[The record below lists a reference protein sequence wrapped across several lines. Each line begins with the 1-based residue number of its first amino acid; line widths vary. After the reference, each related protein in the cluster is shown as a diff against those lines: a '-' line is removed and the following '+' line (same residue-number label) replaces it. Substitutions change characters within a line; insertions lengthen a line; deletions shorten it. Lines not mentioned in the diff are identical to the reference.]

1 MNEFEFIEKLAN
13 TKSKDEISEI
23 LKENSVVILKNTE
36 DSKGSFQSGKVTFFK
51 KDDILKNYDKAIE
64 EVEKEYQ
71 NNDGYKTDVEIF
83 GFNDTVIGI
92 EEKIKNFQNGKMD
105 IDELREQIIEESFG
119 IKKGSINH
127 NKIADIEL
135 LEECFLALEDG
146 MRNLKEK
153 GVKATFQN
161 DELGDYYF
169 KIEKKFNNE
178 NDNYTSLYL
187 KSDSLPEILDKSFKY
202 MAFEVVEPFTEENP
216 CFDDYANFK
225 DNFQDKVKDVGT
237 PIGFL
242 ETIQLIEREDGFV
255 FDELQDLNANKESK
269 KISVY
274 FSNDDKKTNYIKIFR
289 NNQPYILEDD
299 KEKSKV
305 YMKEIESLSENKGL
319 VRSMLLDEYS
329 KHYGA
334 DVLKKGENVFD
345 KTLDEKEIID
355 KVKKVGNM
363 IKEISFSDIK
373 NYVLTETAKIEK
385 RGQGAD
391 EPDKR
396 LYLEKADKI
405 IDDFLGNFEEFRNS
419 DSAISEFIK
428 NNKEEL
434 GVDLKDLK
442 GNTKFETDDNIK
454 NFFINSVKNE
464 IKIAVSEM
472 VYEGS
477 FENAKTYDNK
487 KVEDFFKKRD
497 ELTQD
502 IFDKNFVIDFNNSKY
517 EKQLNFLETNN
528 KNIIFNLNDK
538 YNAGGLGS
546 FMSSYFD
553 KDPALA
559 RPIISKSNM
568 INWIEKLDTKKY
580 NIGFELKI
588 DKSNKKPQIE
598 IEKENKREKD
608 F

>member
-1 MNEFEFIEKLAN
+1 MNEIEFVEKLAN
-13 TKSKDEISEI
+13 TKNRDEIVEI

-71 NNDGYKTDVEIF
+71 NNDGYKTDVEMF

-92 EEKIKNFQNGKMD
+92 EEKIKSFQNGKMD
-105 IDELREQIIEESFG
+105 IDELKEQIIEESFG

-153 GVKATFQN
+153 GIKATFQN

-178 NDNYTSLYL
+178 NNNYTSLYL

-242 ETIQLIEREDGFV
+242 ETIQLIDREDGFV

-269 KISVY
+269 KIKIY
-274 FSNDDKKTNYIKIFR
+274 FSNDDKETNYIKVFSK
-289 NNQPYILEDD
+289 NQSYIMEYDN
-299 KEKSKV
+299 EKV
-305 YMKEIESLSENKGL
+305 YMQEIESLSENKSL
-319 VRSMLLDEYS
+319 IRSILLDEYS
-329 KHYGA
+329 EQFGA
-334 DVLKKGENVFD
+334 EVFKKGENVFD
-345 KTLDEKEIID
+345 KIHNDKEIID
-355 KVKKVGNM
+355 KVKEVGNM

-385 RGQGAD
+385 RDKGA
-391 EPDKR
+391 EPEKR

-434 GVDLKDLK
+434 GIDLKDLR
-442 GNTKFETDDNIK
+442 GDTKFETDNNIK
-454 NFFINSVKNE
+454 NFFINSIKNE

-477 FENAKTYDNK
+477 FENTKTYDNK

-497 ELTQD
+497 ELTQN
-502 IFDKNFVIDFNNSKY
+502 IFDKSFAIDFNNSKY
-517 EKQLNFLETNN
+517 ENQIKFLETND
-528 KNIIFNLNDK
+528 KSIIFNLNDK

-553 KDPALA
+553 KEPALA

-580 NIGFELKI
+580 NIGFEVKV
-588 DKSNKKPQIE
+588 DKDKKETQIE

>member
-23 LKENSVVILKNTE
+23 LKENSVVILKSTE
-36 DSKGSFQSGKVTFFK
+36 DSKGSFQSGETIFLK
-51 KDDILKNYDKAIE
+51 KDDILKKYDEAIE

-71 NNDGYKTDVEIF
+71 NNAGYKTDIEIF
-83 GFNDTVIGI
+83 GFNDTVAGI
-92 EEKIKNFQNGKMD
+92 EEKIKKYQNGKID

-119 IKKGSINH
+119 IKKGSVNH
-127 NKIADIEL
+127 DKIADIEL

-146 MRNLKEK
+146 MENLKEK
-153 GVKATFQN
+153 GIKATFKN
-161 DELGDYYF
+161 DEIGNYF
-169 KIEKKFNNE
+169 FIIEKKFNNE
-178 NDNYTSLYL
+178 SDNYTSLYL
-187 KSDSLPEILDKSFKY
+187 RSDSLPEILDKSFKY
-202 MAFEVVEPFTEENP
+202 MAFEMVEPFTEENP
-216 CFDDYANFK
+216 CFDDYADFK
-225 DNFQDKVKDVGT
+225 NKFEEKVKDVGT

-242 ETIQLIEREDGFV
+242 ETIQLIEKEDGFV

-355 KVKKVGNM
+355 KVKEVGNM

-385 RGQGAD
+385 RDKGA
-391 EPDKR
+391 EPEKR

-434 GVDLKDLK
+434 GVDLKDLR
-442 GNTKFETDDNIK
+442 GDTKFETDDNIK
-454 NFFINSVKNE
+454 NFFINSIKNE

-487 KVEDFFKKRD
+487 KVEDFFKKRN
-497 ELTQD
+497 ELTQN
-502 IFDKNFVIDFNNSKY
+502 IFDKSFAIDFNNSKY
-517 EKQLNFLETNN
+517 ENQIKFLETND
-528 KNIIFNLNDK
+528 KSIIFNLNDK

-553 KDPALA
+553 KHPALA

-568 INWIEKLDTKKY
+568 ISWLENIDTKKY
-580 NIGFELKI
+580 NIGFEVKV
-588 DKSNKKPQIE
+588 DKDKKETQIE

>member
-1 MNEFEFIEKLAN
+1 MNEIEFVEKLAS
-13 TKSKDEISEI
+13 TKNRDEIVEI

-36 DSKGSFQSGKVTFFK
+36 DSKGSFQSGKVTFLK

-105 IDELREQIIEESFG
+105 IDELKEQIIEESFG

-153 GVKATFQN
+153 GKKATFQN

-242 ETIQLIEREDGFV
+242 ETIQLIDREDGFV

-269 KISVY
+269 KIKIY
-274 FSNDDKKTNYIKIFR
+274 FSNDDKETNYIKVFSK
-289 NNQPYILEDD
+289 NQSYIMEYDN
-299 KEKSKV
+299 EKV
-305 YMKEIESLSENKGL
+305 YMQEIESLSENKSL
-319 VRSMLLDEYS
+319 IRSILLDEYS
-329 KHYGA
+329 EQFEA
-334 DVLKKGENVFD
+334 EVFKKGENVFD
-345 KTLDEKEIID
+345 KIHNDKEIID
-355 KVKKVGNM
+355 KVKEVGNM

-385 RGQGAD
+385 RDKGA
-391 EPDKR
+391 EPEKR

-434 GVDLKDLK
+434 GVDLKDLR
-442 GNTKFETDDNIK
+442 GDTKFETDDNIK
-454 NFFINSVKNE
+454 NFFINSIKNE

-477 FENAKTYDNK
+477 FENTKTYDNK
-487 KVEDFFKKRD
+487 KVENFFKKRN
-497 ELTQD
+497 EITQN
-502 IFDKNFVIDFNNSKY
+502 IFDKSFAIDFNNSKY
-517 EKQLNFLETNN
+517 ENQIKFLETND
-528 KNIIFNLNDK
+528 KSIIFNLNDK

-553 KDPALA
+553 KHPALA

-568 INWIEKLDTKKY
+568 ISWLENIDTKKY
-580 NIGFELKI
+580 NIGFEVKV
-588 DKSNKKPQIE
+588 DKDKKETQIE

>member
-1 MNEFEFIEKLAN
+1 MNEIEFVEKLAS
-13 TKSKDEISEI
+13 TKNRDEIVEI

-36 DSKGSFQSGKVTFFK
+36 DSKGSFQSGKVTFLK

-105 IDELREQIIEESFG
+105 IDELKEQIIEESFG

-153 GVKATFQN
+153 GIKATFQN

-242 ETIQLIEREDGFV
+242 ETIQLIDREDGFV

-269 KISVY
+269 KIKIY
-274 FSNDDKKTNYIKIFR
+274 FSNDDKETNYIKVFSK
-289 NNQPYILEDD
+289 NQSYIMEYDN
-299 KEKSKV
+299 EKV
-305 YMKEIESLSENKGL
+305 YMQEIESLSENKSL
-319 VRSMLLDEYS
+319 IRSILLDEYS
-329 KHYGA
+329 EQFEA
-334 DVLKKGENVFD
+334 EVFKKGENVFD
-345 KTLDEKEIID
+345 KIHNDKEIID
-355 KVKKVGNM
+355 KVKEVGNM

-385 RGQGAD
+385 RDKGA
-391 EPDKR
+391 EPEKR

-434 GVDLKDLK
+434 GVDLKDLR
-442 GNTKFETDDNIK
+442 GDTKFETDDNIK
-454 NFFINSVKNE
+454 NFFINSIKNE

-477 FENAKTYDNK
+477 FENTKTYDNK
-487 KVEDFFKKRD
+487 KVENFFKKRN
-497 ELTQD
+497 EITQN
-502 IFDKNFVIDFNNSKY
+502 IFDKSFAIDFNNSKY
-517 EKQLNFLETNN
+517 ENQIKFLETND
-528 KNIIFNLNDK
+528 KSIIFNLNDK

-553 KDPALA
+553 KHPALA

-568 INWIEKLDTKKY
+568 ISWLENIDTKKY
-580 NIGFELKI
+580 NIGFEVKV
-588 DKSNKKPQIE
+588 DKDKKETQIE

>member
-1 MNEFEFIEKLAN
+1 MNEIEFVEKLAN
-13 TKSKDEISEI
+13 TKNRDEIVEI

-71 NNDGYKTDVEIF
+71 NNDGYKTDVEMF

-92 EEKIKNFQNGKMD
+92 EEKIKSFQNGKMD
-105 IDELREQIIEESFG
+105 IDELKEQIIEESFG

-153 GVKATFQN
+153 GIKATFQN

-178 NDNYTSLYL
+178 NNNYTSLYL

-242 ETIQLIEREDGFV
+242 KTIQLIDREDGFV

-269 KISVY
+269 KIKIY
-274 FSNDDKKTNYIKIFR
+274 FSNDDKETNYIKVFSK
-289 NNQPYILEDD
+289 NQSYIMEYDN
-299 KEKSKV
+299 EKV
-305 YMKEIESLSENKGL
+305 YMQEIESLSENKSL
-319 VRSMLLDEYS
+319 IRSILLDEYS
-329 KHYGA
+329 EQFGA
-334 DVLKKGENVFD
+334 EVFKKGENVFD
-345 KTLDEKEIID
+345 KIHNDKEIID
-355 KVKKVGNM
+355 KVKEVGNM

-385 RGQGAD
+385 RDKGA
-391 EPDKR
+391 EPEKR

-434 GVDLKDLK
+434 GIDLKDLR
-442 GNTKFETDDNIK
+442 GDTKFETDNNIK
-454 NFFINSVKNE
+454 NFFINSIKNE

-477 FENAKTYDNK
+477 FENTKTYDNK

-497 ELTQD
+497 ELTQN
-502 IFDKNFVIDFNNSKY
+502 IFDKSFAIDFNNSKY
-517 EKQLNFLETNN
+517 ENQIKFLETND
-528 KNIIFNLNDK
+528 KSIIFNLNDK

-553 KDPALA
+553 KEPALA

-580 NIGFELKI
+580 NIGFEVKV
-588 DKSNKKPQIE
+588 DKDKKETQIE

>member
-1 MNEFEFIEKLAN
+1 MNEIEFVEKLAS
-13 TKSKDEISEI
+13 TKNKDEIVEI

-92 EEKIKNFQNGKMD
+92 EEKIKNFQNEKMD
-105 IDELREQIIEESFG
+105 IDELKEQIIEESFG

-127 NKIADIEL
+127 DKIADIEL

-153 GVKATFQN
+153 GIKATFQN

-269 KISVY
+269 KIKIY
-274 FSNDDKKTNYIKIFR
+274 FSNDDKETNYIKVFSE
-289 NNQPYILEDD
+289 NQSYIMEYDN
-299 KEKSKV
+299 EKV
-305 YMKEIESLSENKGL
+305 YMQEIESLSGNKSL
-319 VRSMLLDEYS
+319 VRSILLDEYS
-329 KHYGA
+329 EQFGA
-334 DVLKKGENVFD
+334 DVFKKGENVFD
-345 KTLDEKEIID
+345 KIHNDKEIID
-355 KVKKVGNM
+355 KVKEVGNM

-385 RGQGAD
+385 RDKGA
-391 EPDKR
+391 EPEKR

-434 GVDLKDLK
+434 GIDLKDLR
-442 GNTKFETDDNIK
+442 GDTKFETDNNIK
-454 NFFINSVKNE
+454 NFFINNIKNE

-477 FENAKTYDNK
+477 FENTKTYDNK

-497 ELTQD
+497 ELTQN
-502 IFDKNFVIDFNNSKY
+502 IFDKSFAIDFNNSKY
-517 EKQLNFLETNN
+517 ENQIKFLETND
-528 KNIIFNLNDK
+528 KSIIFNLNDK

-553 KDPALA
+553 KEPALA

-580 NIGFELKI
+580 NIGFEVKV
-588 DKSNKKPQIE
+588 DKDKKETQIE

>member
-1 MNEFEFIEKLAN
+1 MNEIEFIEKLAS
-13 TKSKDEISEI
+13 TKNRDEIVEI

-36 DSKGSFQSGKVTFFK
+36 DSKGSFQSGKVTFFET
-51 KDDILKNYDKAIE
+51 DDILKNYDKAIE

-105 IDELREQIIEESFG
+105 IDELKEQIIEESFG

-153 GVKATFQN
+153 GIKATFQN

-169 KIEKKFNNE
+169 KIEKKLNNE
-178 NDNYTSLYL
+178 SDNYTSLYL

-269 KISVY
+269 KIKIY
-274 FSNDDKKTNYIKIFR
+274 FSNDDKETNYIKVFSE
-289 NNQPYILEDD
+289 NQSYIMEYDN
-299 KEKSKV
+299 EKV
-305 YMKEIESLSENKGL
+305 YMQEIESLSGNKSL
-319 VRSMLLDEYS
+319 VRSILLDEYS
-329 KHYGA
+329 KQFGA
-334 DVLKKGENVFD
+334 DVFKKGENVFD
-345 KTLDEKEIID
+345 KIHNDKEIID
-355 KVKKVGNM
+355 KVKEVGNM

-385 RGQGAD
+385 RGKGA
-391 EPDKR
+391 EPEKR

-434 GVDLKDLK
+434 GVDLKNLRGD
-442 GNTKFETDDNIK
+442 TKFETDDNIK
-454 NFFINSVKNE
+454 NFFINSIKNE

-477 FENAKTYDNK
+477 FENTKTYDNK

-497 ELTQD
+497 ELTQN
-502 IFDKNFVIDFNNSKY
+502 IFDKSFAIDFNNSKY
-517 EKQLNFLETNN
+517 ENQIKFLETND
-528 KNIIFNLNDK
+528 KSIIFNLNDK

-553 KDPALA
+553 KEPALA

-580 NIGFELKI
+580 NIGFEVKV
-588 DKSNKKPQIE
+588 DKDKKETQIE

>member
-1 MNEFEFIEKLAN
+1 MNEIEFVEKLAS
-13 TKSKDEISEI
+13 TKNRDEIVEI

-105 IDELREQIIEESFG
+105 IDELKEQIIEESFG

-127 NKIADIEL
+127 DKIADIEL

-153 GVKATFQN
+153 GIKATFQN

-178 NDNYTSLYL
+178 NNNYTSLYL

-216 CFDDYANFK
+216 CFDDYASFK

-269 KISVY
+269 KIKIY
-274 FSNDDKKTNYIKIFR
+274 FSNDDKETNYIKVFSK
-289 NNQPYILEDD
+289 NQSYIMEYDN
-299 KEKSKV
+299 EKV
-305 YMKEIESLSENKGL
+305 YMQEIESLSENKSL
-319 VRSMLLDEYS
+319 IRSILLDEYS
-329 KHYGA
+329 EQFEA
-334 DVLKKGENVFD
+334 EVFKKGENVFD
-345 KTLDEKEIID
+345 KIHNDKEIID
-355 KVKKVGNM
+355 KVKEVGNM

-385 RGQGAD
+385 RDKGA
-391 EPDKR
+391 EPEKR

-434 GVDLKDLK
+434 GVDLKDLR
-442 GNTKFETDDNIK
+442 GDTKFETDDNIK
-454 NFFINSVKNE
+454 NFFINSIKNE

-477 FENAKTYDNK
+477 FENTKTYDNK

-497 ELTQD
+497 ELTQN
-502 IFDKNFVIDFNNSKY
+502 IFDKSFAIDFNNSKY
-517 EKQLNFLETNN
+517 ENQIKFLETND
-528 KNIIFNLNDK
+528 KSIIFNLNDK

-553 KDPALA
+553 KEPALA

-580 NIGFELKI
+580 NIGFEVKV
-588 DKSNKKPQIE
+588 DKDKKETQIE

>member
-1 MNEFEFIEKLAN
+1 MNEIEFVEKLAS
-13 TKSKDEISEI
+13 TKNRDEIVEI

-105 IDELREQIIEESFG
+105 IDELKEQIIEESFE

-127 NKIADIEL
+127 DKIADIEL

-153 GVKATFQN
+153 GIKATFQN

-178 NDNYTSLYL
+178 NNNYTSLYL

-216 CFDDYANFK
+216 CFDDYASFK

-269 KISVY
+269 KIKIY
-274 FSNDDKKTNYIKIFR
+274 FSNDDKETNYIKVFSK
-289 NNQPYILEDD
+289 NQSYIMEYDN
-299 KEKSKV
+299 EKV
-305 YMKEIESLSENKGL
+305 YMQEIESLSENKSL
-319 VRSMLLDEYS
+319 IRSILLDEYS
-329 KHYGA
+329 EQFEA
-334 DVLKKGENVFD
+334 EVFKKGENVFD
-345 KTLDEKEIID
+345 KIHNDKEIID
-355 KVKKVGNM
+355 KVKEVGNM

-385 RGQGAD
+385 RDKGA
-391 EPDKR
+391 EPEKR

-434 GVDLKDLK
+434 GVDLKDLR
-442 GNTKFETDDNIK
+442 GDTKFETDDNIK
-454 NFFINSVKNE
+454 NFFINSIKNE

-477 FENAKTYDNK
+477 FENTKTYDNK

-497 ELTQD
+497 ELTQN
-502 IFDKNFVIDFNNSKY
+502 IFDKSFAIDFNNSKY
-517 EKQLNFLETNN
+517 ENQIKFLETND
-528 KNIIFNLNDK
+528 KSIIFNLNDK

-553 KDPALA
+553 KEPALA

-580 NIGFELKI
+580 NIGFEVKV
-588 DKSNKKPQIE
+588 DKDKKETQIE